1 MNTSLPTSRPQRGWK
16 WSRLVTLLLLSG
28 GLAPLVPQAAY
39 AQVAGAHTVT
49 GKITSDNGEA
59 LPGVTIVVKGTTT
72 GVTTGVD
79 GTYTVS
85 VPGDNSVLIIS
96 SVGFQKKEIAVGNR
110 TSLSQSLVPETQAL
124 NEIQVV
130 GYGTQKKS
138 QVTGAISSVSD
149 EQLRDVPVAN
159 IGQALQGRAAGITVA
174 SNGTAPG
181 QSPTIRIRGNR
192 SLSGSND
199 PLLVVDGVPYD
210 GSLND
215 LNPDDITSLEVLKD
229 ASSTAIYGARGAN
242 GVILIT
248 TRRGKSGAPRATYS
262 GYYGQKRVYGR
273 FDLMNGEQYYNYK
286 LQAYRAQSPNFL
298 PTAATFLTSDEQ
310 ANYAAGNTTDYQG
323 LLFQN
328 GHIQNHTL
336 GVSGGTDQT
345 QYSASLGYY
354 DETGIVPVSRFQR
367 YSLRGT
373 LDQQIGK
380 RIKVGVNTLNTFS
393 NENDPNVNVLY
404 QILTTSP
411 LASPY
416 DANGQLVLYPNGDQL
431 SNPLTLY
438 APNAHLDRRRRLRS
452 FNSLYGQVNILKGL
466 DYRLNVGLDG
476 RTEANDNFY
485 ASVTPQNNA
494 GLNTATNSSSI
505 AYNLLA
511 ENILTYNRNFAEKH
525 DLNVTALYSRQT
537 YHSDGF
543 GAGVR
548 GTLADYQ
555 LNTNLG
561 AGTPTSVYNNNNLQP
576 IDWALES
583 FMGRVNYA
591 YDNRYSATLTVRAD
605 GSSRLAP
612 GNKFKAFPS
621 AAVAWNISNESFLKD
636 YSAVS
641 LLKLRASLGRVGS
654 TAINPYQ
661 TQGSLAS
668 GLGSGYYNYG
678 SVGAVGVVP
687 SSIPNPNLGWEYT
700 TTANVGLDFGFLE
713 NRITGSVEVYQ
724 QRTTDLLLPD
734 ALPTATG
741 YSSFLRNAGST
752 QNRGVEISLT
762 TVNLRAKDLGGF
774 EWSTDWNFTVNRE
787 KLRDLNLYDANGNPR
802 DDIGNQR
809 FIGQPLYVIYDY
821 KNTGV
826 WQTSEAD
833 AAKKYG
839 SKPGQIKVEDVDNN
853 GVINASDRQIIGSR
867 QPKFEAGL
875 TNRFRYKGFDLT
887 VVAMTR
893 VGATVVDP
901 YSFGPSYYATNT
913 GRRNQLNFN
922 YWAAEIPAALT
933 PQTPGG
939 IATNASNDYPQPDQ
953 TARANEWP
961 TYGSTL
967 GYHSGTFIKVRSI
980 DLGYTLPAAWAKS
993 AFMSSA
999 RIYLQVQNPYI
1010 WAKDKYFQR
1019 NKAIDPDALSYS
1031 SRFSNTGTASANIDF
1046 QGGSN
1051 YPVTRAFIVGVN
1063 LGF

>member
-1 MNTSLPTSRPQRGWK
+1 MNTPIPSPSPYRGWK
-16 WSRLVTLLLLSG
+16 WSRLVTLLLLTGS
-28 GLAPLVPQAAY
+28 LAPAAALAQAP
-39 AQVAGAHTVT
+39 VT
-49 GKITSDNGEA
+49 TSGPHPVSGRVTSDNGEGI
-59 LPGVTIVVKGTTT
+59 PGVTVVVKGTSTGATT
-72 GVTTGVD
+72 DAEGN
-79 GTYTVS
+79 YTVT
-85 VPGDNSVLIIS
+85 VPNDNSVLVFS
-96 SVGFQKKEIAVGNR
+96 SIGYTRQEIAAGKR
-110 TSLSQSLVPETQAL
+110 TNVSQSLVPETQAL
-124 NEIQVV
+124 NEVQVV

-159 IGQALQGRAAGITVA
+159 VGQALQGRAAGITVS

-181 QSPTIRIRGNR
+181 QAPTIRIRGNR

-248 TRRGKSGAPRATYS
+248 TKRGKSGAARATYA
-262 GYYGQKRVYGR
+262 GYYGQKNTYGR
-273 FDLMNGEQYYNYK
+273 YDLQNGQQYYNYK
-286 LQAYRAQSPNFL
+286 LEAYRAQS
-298 PTAATFLTSDEQ
+298 ATFDPATSPSFLTADER
-310 ANYAAGNTTDYQG
+310 ANYAAGNTTDYQS
-323 LLFQN
+323 LLFQK

-336 GVSGGTDQT
+336 GISGGTDQT

-354 DETGIVPVSRFQR
+354 DETGIVPVQRFQR

-380 RIKVGVNTLNTFS
+380 RVKVGLNTLNTFTDAK
-393 NENDPNVNVLY
+393 DPNVNVLY

-416 DANGQLVLYPNGDQL
+416 DANGQLVLYPNGDNAG

-438 APNAHLDRRRRLRS
+438 VPNAHLDRSRRLRT
-452 FNSLYGQVNILKGL
+452 FNSLYATVNILKGL

-476 RTEANDNFY
+476 RTQADDSFY
-485 ASVTPQNNA
+485 ASVTPQQGGGVNA
-494 GLNTATNSSSI
+494 ASSASSI

-511 ENILTYNRNFAEKH
+511 ENILTYNRVFADKH

-537 YHSDGF
+537 YHTDGF
-543 GAGVR
+543 GAAVQN
-548 GTLADYQ
+548 TLADYQ

-561 AGTPTSVYNNNNLQP
+561 AGTPTRVNNTTQP
-576 IDWALES
+576 IDWGLES
-583 FMGRVNYA
+583 YMGRVNYA
-591 YDNRYSATLTVRAD
+591 YDNRYSATLTARID
-605 GSSRLAP
+605 RSSRLAP
-612 GNKFKAFPS
+612 GYKTNLFPS
-621 AAVAWNISNESFLKD
+621 AAVAWNISNENFLKD
-636 YSAVS
+636 YSWLNV
-641 LLKLRASLGRVGS
+641 LKLRASLGRVGS

-661 TQGSLAS
+661 TQGSLSA
-668 GLGSGYYNYG
+668 GLGAGYYNYG

-687 SSIPNPNLGWEYT
+687 SSIPNPLLGWEYT
-700 TTANVGLDFGFLE
+700 TTTNFGLDFGFLE

-724 QRTTDLLLPD
+724 QRTSDLLLPD
-734 ALPTATG
+734 ALPTASG
-741 YSSFLRNAGST
+741 YGSFLRNAGQT
-752 QNRGVEISLT
+752 QNRGIELSLT
-762 TVNLRAKDLGGF
+762 TVNVRAKDLGGF

-787 KLRDLNLYDANGNPR
+787 KVLDLNLTNADGSKAN
-802 DDIGNQR
+802 DVGNQR

-821 KNTGV
+821 KNLGI

-833 AAKKYG
+833 QAKKYG
-839 SKPGQIKVEDVDNN
+839 SKPGQIKVQDVNN
-853 GVINASDRQIIGSR
+853 DGVINASDRVIVGTR

-887 VVAMTR
+887 VVALTR

-922 YWAAEIPAALT
+922 YWT
-933 PQTPGG
+933 P
-939 IATNASNDYPQPDQ
+939 TNASNDYPQPDQ
-953 TARANEWP
+953 SVRANEWP

-1010 WAKDKYFQR
+1010 WAADKYFQR

-1031 SRFSNTGTASANIDF
+1031 SRFGTTNGIAAANIEF
-1046 QGGSN
+1046 NTSNN
-1051 YPVTRAFIVGVN
+1051 YPVTRAFIAGVN

>member
-1 MNTSLPTSRPQRGWK
+1 MNTRIPSSRPHRGLK
-16 WSRLVTLLLLSG
+16 WSRLVPLLLLSG

-49 GKITSDNGEA
+49 GKITSDTGEGI
-59 LPGVTIVVKGTTT
+59 PGVTVVVKGTTV
-72 GVTTGVD
+72 GATTDVNGA
-79 GTYTVS
+79 YTVT
-85 VPGDNSVLIIS
+85 VPNDNSILVFS
-96 SVGFQKKEIAVGNR
+96 SVGYTRQEIPVGKR
-110 TSLSQSLVPETQAL
+110 TNLSQSLVPETQAL
-124 NEIQVV
+124 NEVQVV
-130 GYGTQKKS
+130 GYGVQKKS

-181 QSPTIRIRGNR
+181 QAPTIRIRGNR

-242 GVILIT
+242 GVILIA
-248 TRRGKSGAPRATYS
+248 TRRGKSGAPRATYA
-262 GYYGQKRVYGR
+262 GYYGQKRIYGR
-273 FDLMNGEQYYNYK
+273 FDLQNGEQYYNYK
-286 LQAYRAQSPNFL
+286 LQAYLAQNPGFNPS
-298 PTAATFLTSDEQ
+298 AASFLTNDER
-310 ANYAAGNTTDYQG
+310 ANYLAGRSTDYQS
-323 LLFQN
+323 LLFQK
-328 GHIQNHTL
+328 GHIQNHSVGL
-336 GVSGGTDQT
+336 SGGTEQT

-354 DETGIVPVSRFQR
+354 DETGIVPVQRFQR

-380 RIKVGVNTLNTFS
+380 RIKVGLNTLNTFTDAK
-393 NENDPNVNVLY
+393 DPNVNVLN
-404 QILTTSP
+404 QIITTSP
-411 LASPY
+411 LASLY
-416 DANGQLVLYPNGDQL
+416 DNLGNLVLYPNGDNAG

-438 APNAHLDRRRRLRS
+438 APNAHLDRSRRLRT
-452 FNSLYGQVNILKGL
+452 FNSLYAQVNILKGL
-466 DYRLNVGLDG
+466 DYRLNVGLDA
-476 RTEANDNFY
+476 RTQADDSFY
-485 ASVTPQNNA
+485 ASATPNN
-494 GLNTATNSSSI
+494 GGGPNTASSGSSI

-511 ENILTYNRNFAEKH
+511 ENILTYNRTFAEKH

-537 YHSDGF
+537 YHADGF
-543 GAGVR
+543 TGAVQN
-548 GTLADYQ
+548 TLSDDQ

-561 AGTPTSVYNNNNLQP
+561 AGTPARVTSSTQP
-576 IDWALES
+576 IDWGLES
-583 FMGRVNYA
+583 YMGRVNYA
-591 YDNRYSATLTVRAD
+591 YDNRYSATLTARID
-605 GSSRLAP
+605 RSSRLAP
-612 GNKFKAFPS
+612 GHKTNLFPS
-621 AAVAWNISNESFLKD
+621 AAVAWNLANEAFLKD
-636 YSAVS
+636 YAW
-641 LLKLRASLGRVGS
+641 LNNLKLRASLGRVGS

-661 TQGSLAS
+661 TQGSLLT
-668 GLGSGYYNYG
+668 GLGQGAYNFG
-678 SVGAVGVVP
+678 TAGAVGVVP
-687 SSIPNPNLGWEYT
+687 GTVANLDLGWEYT
-700 TTANVGLDFGFLE
+700 TTTNFGLDFGFLE

-724 QRTTDLLLPD
+724 QRTSDLLLPY
-734 ALPTATG
+734 ALPTASG
-741 YSSFLRNAGST
+741 YGSVLINAGQT
-752 QNRGVEISLT
+752 QNRGLELSLT
-762 TVNLRAKDLGGF
+762 TVNVRAKDLGGF
-774 EWSTDWNFTVNRE
+774 EWSTDWNYTMNRE
-787 KLRDLNLYDANGNPR
+787 KVLDLNLTNADGSKR
-802 DDIGNQR
+802 DDVGNQR

-821 KNTGV
+821 RNQGI

-833 AAKKYG
+833 QAKKYG
-839 SKPGQIKVEDVDNN
+839 SKPGQIKVQDVNN
-853 GVINASDRQIIGSR
+853 DGRIDGNDRVVVGSR

-875 TNRFRYKGFDLT
+875 TNRFRFKGFDLT
-887 VVAMTR
+887 VVALTR

-922 YWAAEIPAALT
+922 YWAAAIPAALT

-939 IATNASNDYPQPDQ
+939 IAANPSNDYPQPDQ
-953 TARANEWP
+953 TSRSNEWP
-961 TYGSTL
+961 NYGSTL

-999 RIYLQVQNPYI
+999 RIYVQVQNPYI
-1010 WAKDKYFQR
+1010 WAADKYFQR

-1031 SRFSNTGTASANIDF
+1031 SRFGTTNGVAAANIEF

-1063 LGF
+1063 LGL

>member
-1 MNTSLPTSRPQRGWK
+1 
-16 WSRLVTLLLLSG
+16 VT
-28 GLAPLVPQAAY
+28 V
-39 AQVAGAHTVT
+39 
-49 GKITSDNGEA
+49 
-59 LPGVTIVVKGTTT
+59 VVKGTTT
-72 GVTTGVD
+72 GATTDAEGN
-79 GTYTVS
+79 YTLT
-85 VPGDNSVLIIS
+85 VPSDNSILVIS
-96 SVGFQKKEIAVGNR
+96 SIGYVKQEIAVGKR
-110 TSLSQSLVPETQAL
+110 TNVSQSLVPETQAL
-124 NEIQVV
+124 NEVQVV

-199 PLLVVDGVPYD
+199 PLLVVDGVPFD

-248 TRRGKSGAPRATYS
+248 TRRGKSGAPRVTYS
-262 GYYGQKRVYGR
+262 GYYGQKRIYGR

-286 LQAYRAQSPNFL
+286 LQAYRAQSPTFD
-298 PTAATFLTSDEQ
+298 PSAASFLTNDER
-310 ANYAAGNTTDYQG
+310 ANYQAGKTTDYQS
-323 LLFQN
+323 LLFQK
-328 GHIQNHTL
+328 GHIQNHSL
-336 GVSGGTDQT
+336 GLSGGTDQT

-354 DETGIVPVSRFQR
+354 DETGIVPVQRFQR
-367 YSLRGT
+367 FSLRGT

-380 RIKVGVNTLNTFS
+380 RVKVGLNTLNTFT
-393 NENDPNVNVLY
+393 NANDPNVNVLY
-404 QILTTSP
+404 QMLTTSP

-438 APNAHLDRRRRLRS
+438 VPNAHLDRSRRLRTI
-452 FNSLYGQVNILKGL
+452 NSLYGQVNILKGL

-476 RTEANDNFY
+476 RTQADDSFY
-485 ASVTPQNNA
+485 ASVTPNN
-494 GLNTATNSSSI
+494 GGGVNTASSASSI

-511 ENILTYNRNFAEKH
+511 ENILTYNRNFADKH

-537 YHSDGF
+537 YHTDGF
-543 GAGVR
+543 GGAVQN
-548 GTLADYQ
+548 TLADYQ

-561 AGTPTSVYNNNNLQP
+561 AGTPTRVNNTTQP
-576 IDWALES
+576 IDWGLVS
-583 FMGRVNYA
+583 YMGRINYA
-591 YDNRYSATLTVRAD
+591 YDNRYSATLTARID
-605 GSSRLAP
+605 QSSRLAP
-612 GNKFKAFPS
+612 GHKTNLFPS
-621 AAVAWNISNESFLKD
+621 AAVAWNIANEAFLKD
-636 YSAVS
+636 YSWVS
-641 LLKLRASLGRVGS
+641 NLKLRASLGRVGS

-661 TQGSLAS
+661 TQGSLSA

-678 SVGAVGVVP
+678 PTGAVGVVP

-700 TTANVGLDFGFLE
+700 TTTNFGLDFGFLE

-724 QRTTDLLLPD
+724 QRTNDLLLPY
-734 ALPTATG
+734 ALPTASG
-741 YSSFLRNAGST
+741 YGSVLINAGKT
-752 QNRGVEISLT
+752 QNRGVELSLT

-787 KLRDLNLYDANGNPR
+787 KVLDLNSYNSDGSAR

-821 KNTGV
+821 KNIGI

-833 AAKKYG
+833 LAKKYG
-839 SKPGQIKVEDVDNN
+839 SKPGQIKVQDVNSD
-853 GVINASDRQIIGSR
+853 GVINASDRVIVGSR

-875 TNRFRYKGFDLT
+875 TNRFRFKGFDLT
-887 VVAMTR
+887 VVALTR

-922 YWAAEIPAALT
+922 YWAAAIPGALVPQNPNRNADGTPADIPAN
-933 PQTPGG
+933 P
-939 IATNASNDYPQPDQ
+939 SNDYPQPDQ
-953 TARANEWP
+953 TSRANEWP

-993 AFMSSA
+993 AFMTSA
-999 RIYLQVQNPYI
+999 RVYVQVQNPYI
-1010 WAKDKYFQR
+1010 WAADKYFQR

-1063 LGF
+1063 LGL

>member
-1 MNTSLPTSRPQRGWK
+1 M
-16 WSRLVTLLLLSG
+16 
-28 GLAPLVPQAAY
+28 
-39 AQVAGAHTVT
+39 
-49 GKITSDNGEA
+49 
-59 LPGVTIVVKGTTT
+59 
-72 GVTTGVD
+72 
-79 GTYTVS
+79 
-85 VPGDNSVLIIS
+85 
-96 SVGFQKKEIAVGNR
+96 
-110 TSLSQSLVPETQAL
+110 
-124 NEIQVV
+124 
-130 GYGTQKKS
+130 
-138 QVTGAISSVSD
+138 
-149 EQLRDVPVAN
+149 
-159 IGQALQGRAAGITVA
+159 
-174 SNGTAPG
+174 
-181 QSPTIRIRGNR
+181 
-192 SLSGSND
+192 
-199 PLLVVDGVPYD
+199 
-210 GSLND
+210 
-215 LNPDDITSLEVLKD
+215 
-229 ASSTAIYGARGAN
+229 
-242 GVILIT
+242 
-248 TRRGKSGAPRATYS
+248 
-262 GYYGQKRVYGR
+262 
-273 FDLMNGEQYYNYK
+273 
-286 LQAYRAQSPNFL
+286 
-298 PTAATFLTSDEQ
+298 
-310 ANYAAGNTTDYQG
+310 
-323 LLFQN
+323 
-328 GHIQNHTL
+328 
-336 GVSGGTDQT
+336 
-345 QYSASLGYY
+345 
-354 DETGIVPVSRFQR
+354 
-367 YSLRGT
+367 
-373 LDQQIGK
+373 
-380 RIKVGVNTLNTFS
+380 
-393 NENDPNVNVLY
+393 Y

-431 SNPLTLY
+431 SNPLTLF
-438 APNAHLDRRRRLRS
+438 APNAHLDRSRRLRS
-452 FNSLYGQVNILKGL
+452 FNSLYAQVNILKGL

-476 RTEANDNFY
+476 RTQADEYFY

-494 GLNTATNSSSI
+494 GVNTAGRSSSI

-511 ENILTYNRNFAEKH
+511 ENILTYNRSFAEKH

-537 YHSDGF
+537 YHADGF

-548 GTLADYQ
+548 NTLADYQ
-555 LNTNLG
+555 LADNLG
-561 AGTPTSVYNNNNLQP
+561 AGTPASTTNTTQP

-583 FMGRVNYA
+583 FMARVNYA

-636 YSAVS
+636 YSWVS

-661 TQGSLAS
+661 TQGSLSSA
-668 GLGSGYYNYG
+668 LGGGYYNYG
-678 SVGAVGVVP
+678 STGAVGVV
-687 SSIPNPNLGWEYT
+687 PNLGWEYT
-700 TTANVGLDFGFLE
+700 TTTNFGLDFGFLE
-713 NRITGSVEVYQ
+713 NRLTGSIEVYQ

-741 YSSFLRNAGST
+741 YGSFLRNAGST
-752 QNRGVEISLT
+752 QNRGLEISLT
-762 TVNLRAKDLGGF
+762 TVNVRSKNLGGF

-787 KLRDLNLYDANGNPR
+787 KVRDLNLYNADGSVR

-821 KNTGV
+821 KNVGV

-833 AAKKYG
+833 LAKKYG
-839 SKPGQIKVEDVDNN
+839 SKPGQIKIEDVNN
-853 GVINASDRQIIGSR
+853 DGVINASDRQVIGSR

-887 VVAMTR
+887 VVALTR

-922 YWAAEIPAALT
+922 YWTANSPDK
-933 PQTPGG
+933 PS
-939 IATNASNDYPQPDQ
+939 NASNDYPQPDQ

-1010 WAKDKYFQR
+1010 WAADKYFQR

-1046 QGGSN
+1046 NTTNN
-1051 YPVTRAFIVGVN
+1051 YPVTRSFIVGVN

>member
-1 MNTSLPTSRPQRGWK
+1 MNTPIPSPSPYRGWK
-16 WSRLVTLLLLSG
+16 WSRLVTLLLLTGS
-28 GLAPLVPQAAY
+28 LAPAAALAQAP
-39 AQVAGAHTVT
+39 VATSGPHPVS
-49 GKITSDNGEA
+49 GRVTSDNGEGI
-59 LPGVTIVVKGTTT
+59 PGVTVVVKGTTT
-72 GVTTGVD
+72 GATTDAEGN
-79 GTYTVS
+79 YTVT
-85 VPGDNSVLIIS
+85 VPGDNSVLVFS
-96 SVGFQKKEIAVGNR
+96 SVGYTRQEIAVGKRANV
-110 TSLSQSLVPETQAL
+110 SQSLVPETQAL
-124 NEIQVV
+124 NEVQVV

-159 IGQALQGRAAGITVA
+159 VGQALQGRAAGITVS

-181 QSPTIRIRGNR
+181 QAPTIRIRGNR

-210 GSLND
+210 GSVND

-242 GVILIT
+242 GVILIS
-248 TRRGKSGAPRATYS
+248 TRRGKSGAPRATYA
-262 GYYGQKRVYGR
+262 GYYGQKRAYGR
-273 FDLMNGEQYYNYK
+273 FDLQNGQQYYDYK
-286 LQAYRAQSPNFL
+286 LQAYRAQSPTFD
-298 PTAATFLTSDEQ
+298 PSSASFLTTDER
-310 ANYAAGNTTDYQG
+310 ANYAAGRTTDYQD
-323 LLFQN
+323 LLFQK

-336 GVSGGTDQT
+336 GLSGGTEQT

-380 RIKVGVNTLNTFS
+380 RVKVGLNTLNTFTDAK
-393 NENDPNVNVLY
+393 DPNVNVLY

-416 DANGQLVLYPNGDQL
+416 DANGQLVLYPNGDNAG

-438 APNAHLDRRRRLRS
+438 VPNAHLDRSRRLRT
-452 FNSLYGQVNILKGL
+452 FNSLYAQVNILKGL

-476 RTEANDNFY
+476 RTQADDSFY
-485 ASVTPQNNA
+485 ASVTPQN
-494 GLNTATNSSSI
+494 GGGVNTASSASNI
-505 AYNLLA
+505 VYNLLA

-537 YHSDGF
+537 YHADGF
-543 GAGVR
+543 GASVQN
-548 GTLADYQ
+548 TLADYQ
-555 LNTNLG
+555 FNTNLG
-561 AGTPTSVYNNNNLQP
+561 AGTPRSISNTTQP
-576 IDWALES
+576 IDWGLVS
-583 FMGRVNYA
+583 YMGRVNYA
-591 YDNRYSATLTVRAD
+591 YDNRYSATLTARID
-605 GSSRLAP
+605 QSSRLAP
-612 GNKFKAFPS
+612 GHKTNLFPS
-621 AAVAWNISNESFLKD
+621 AAVAWNIANEAFLKD
-636 YSAVS
+636 YAWVNN
-641 LLKLRASLGRVGS
+641 LKLRASLGRVGS

-661 TQGSLAS
+661 TQGQLLT
-668 GLGSGYYNYG
+668 GLGQGAYNYG
-678 SVGAVGVVP
+678 PTGAVGVVP
-687 SSIPNPNLGWEYT
+687 GSIPNRDLGWEYT
-700 TTANVGLDFGFLE
+700 TTTNFGLDFGFLE

-724 QRTTDLLLPD
+724 QRTSDLLLPF
-734 ALPTATG
+734 ALPTTSG
-741 YSSFLRNAGST
+741 YGSVLRNAGQT
-752 QNRGVEISLT
+752 QNRGLEISLT
-762 TVNLRAKDLGGF
+762 TVNVRAKDLGGF

-787 KLRDLNLYDANGNPR
+787 KLLDLNATNADGSKR

-821 KNTGV
+821 KNIGV

-833 AAKKYG
+833 QAKKYG
-839 SKPGQIKVEDVDNN
+839 TKPGQIKVEDVNN
-853 GVINASDRQIIGSR
+853 DGVINASDRVVVGSR
-867 QPKFEAGL
+867 QPKFEAGF
-875 TNRFRYKGFDLT
+875 TNRFRFKGFDLT
-887 VVAMTR
+887 VVALTR

-922 YWAAEIPAALT
+922 YWT
-933 PQTPGG
+933 P
-939 IATNASNDYPQPDQ
+939 TNASNDYPQPDQ
-953 TARANEWP
+953 TVRANEWP

-999 RIYLQVQNPYI
+999 RIYVQVQNPYI
-1010 WAKDKYFQR
+1010 WAADKYFQR

-1051 YPVTRAFIVGVN
+1051 YPVTRAFIAGVN

>member
-1 MNTSLPTSRPQRGWK
+1 MNTRIPAPQGPQGWK
-16 WSRLVTLLLLSG
+16 WSRLVALLLLTGSLTPVAVRAQQAPVTTSG
-28 GLAPLVPQAAY
+28 P
-39 AQVAGAHTVT
+39 HTVT
-49 GKITSDNGEA
+49 GKVTSDDGEA
-59 LPGVTIVVKGTTT
+59 LPGVTVVVKGTTN
-72 GVTTGVD
+72 GATTNAD
-79 GTYTVS
+79 GAYSLV
-85 VPGDNSVLIIS
+85 VPNDDAILIFS
-96 SVGFQKKEIAVGNR
+96 SVGFGRKEVAVGKR
-110 TSLSQSLVPETQAL
+110 SSLSQSLTPETQAL
-124 NEIQVV
+124 NEVQVV

-159 IGQALQGRAAGITVA
+159 VGQALQGRAAGITIS

-248 TRRGKSGAPRATYS
+248 TRRGKSGAARATYA
-262 GYYGQKRVYGR
+262 GYYGIKDIYGR
-273 FDLMNGEQYYNYK
+273 FDLQNGQQYYNYK
-286 LQAYRAQSPNFL
+286 LEAYRAQNANFD
-298 PTAATFLTSDEQ
+298 PSNPSFLTNDER
-310 ANYAAGNTTDYQG
+310 ANYAAGKTTDYQS
-323 LLFQN
+323 LLFQK

-354 DETGIVPVSRFQR
+354 DETGIVPVQRFQR

-380 RIKVGVNTLNTFS
+380 RIKVGINTLNTFT
-393 NENDPNVNVLY
+393 NAQDPNVNVLY

-416 DANGQLVLYPNGDQL
+416 DANGQLVLYPNNDIAG

-438 APNAHLDRRRRLRS
+438 APNAHLDRSRRLRS

-476 RTEANDNFY
+476 RTQADDFFY
-485 ASVTPQNNA
+485 ASNTPNN
-494 GLNTATNSSSI
+494 GGGVNTAGSSSSI

-511 ENILTYNRNFAEKH
+511 ENLLTYNRNFAEKH

-537 YHSDGF
+537 YHADGF
-543 GAGVR
+543 GASVQN
-548 GTLADYQ
+548 TLADYQ
-555 LNTNLG
+555 LNSNLG
-561 AGTPTSVYNNNNLQP
+561 GGTPRSVTNTTQP

-583 FMGRVNYA
+583 YMGRINYA
-591 YDNRYSATLTVRAD
+591 YDNRYSATLTARID
-605 GSSRLAP
+605 RSSRLAP
-612 GNKFKAFPS
+612 GYKTNLFPS
-621 AAVAWNISNESFLKD
+621 AAVAWNIANESFLKD
-636 YSAVS
+636 YAW
-641 LLKLRASLGRVGS
+641 LNILKLRASLGRVGS

-661 TQGSLAS
+661 TQGSLSAA
-668 GLGSGYYNYG
+668 LGAGYYNYG
-678 SVGAVGVVP
+678 PTGAVGVVP
-687 SSIPNPNLGWEYT
+687 STIPNPLLGWEYT
-700 TTANVGLDFGFLE
+700 TTTNFGLDFGFFE
-713 NRITGSVEVYQ
+713 NRLTGSVEVYQ
-724 QRTTDLLLPD
+724 QRTSDLLLPD
-734 ALPTATG
+734 ALPAASG
-741 YSSFLRNAGST
+741 YTSFLRNAGQT
-752 QNRGVEISLT
+752 QNRGIEISLT
-762 TVNLRAKDLGGF
+762 TVNLRAKNPGAF

-787 KLRDLNLYDANGNPR
+787 RLLDLNLYNADGSKR

-821 KNTGV
+821 RFQGI

-833 AAKKYG
+833 QAKRYG
-839 SKPGQIKVEDVDNN
+839 SKPGQIKVQDVNN
-853 GVINASDRQIIGSR
+853 DGVINASDRQIIGSR

-875 TNRFRYKGFDLT
+875 TNRFRFKGFDMT
-887 VVAMTR
+887 IVALTR

-922 YWAAEIPAALT
+922 YWT
-933 PQTPGG
+933 
-939 IATNASNDYPQPDQ
+939 ATNPSNDYPQPDQ

-980 DLGYTLPAAWAKS
+980 DLGYTLPAAWAKA
-993 AFMSSA
+993 AFMSST
-999 RIYLQVQNPYI
+999 RIYLQIQNPYI
-1010 WAKDKYFQR
+1010 WAADKYFQR

-1051 YPVTRAFIVGVN
+1051 YPVTRAFILGVN

>member
-1 MNTSLPTSRPQRGWK
+1 MNKILSKPMPLGAWK
-16 WSRLVTLLLLSG
+16 WSRLVPLLLLSG
-28 GLAPLVPQAAY
+28 GLAPLVPQVAY

-49 GKITSDNGEA
+49 GKVTSDNGEGI
-59 LPGVTIVVKGTTT
+59 PGVTVVVKGTTT
-72 GVTTGVD
+72 GATTDASGS
-79 GTYTVS
+79 YTLT
-85 VPGDNSVLIIS
+85 VPGDNSILVFS
-96 SVGFQKKEIAVGNR
+96 SIGYAKQEIAVGKR
-110 TSLSQSLVPETQAL
+110 TNVSQSLVPETQAL
-124 NEIQVV
+124 NEVQVV
-130 GYGTQKKS
+130 GYGVQKKS

-159 IGQALQGRAAGITVA
+159 VAQALQGRAAGITVS

-181 QSPTIRIRGNR
+181 QAPTIRIRGNR

-248 TRRGKSGAPRATYS
+248 TRRGKSGAPKATYS
-262 GYYGQKRVYGR
+262 GYYGQKRIYDR
-273 FDLMNGEQYYNYK
+273 FDLQDGQQYYDYR
-286 LQAYRAQSPNFL
+286 LQAYRTQNPSYDPV
-298 PTAATFLTSDEQ
+298 AATTFLTVDER
-310 ANYAAGNTTDYQG
+310 ANYAAGKTTDYQS
-323 LLFQN
+323 LLFQH
-328 GHIQNHTL
+328 GHIQNHSL
-336 GVSGGTDQT
+336 GLSGGTDQT

-354 DETGIVPVSRFQR
+354 DETGIVPVSRFRR

-373 LDQQIGK
+373 LDQQVGK
-380 RIKVGVNTLNTFS
+380 RIKVGLNTLNTFT

-411 LASPY
+411 LASTT
-416 DANGQLVLYPNGDQL
+416 DANGQQLLYPTADQL

-438 APNAHLDRRRRLRS
+438 VPNAHLDQRRRLRT
-452 FNSLYGQVNILKGL
+452 FNSLYAQVNILKGL

-485 ASVTPQNNA
+485 ASATPNNGN
-494 GLNTATNSSSI
+494 GLNTAGKSSTI

-537 YHSDGF
+537 YHADGV
-543 GAGVR
+543 GGNVQNL
-548 GTLADYQ
+548 LANYQ
-555 LNTNLG
+555 LNNNLSG
-561 AGTPTSVYNNNNLQP
+561 GTPTSVFNATQS

-583 FMGRVNYA
+583 FMARVNYA
-591 YDNRYSATLTVRAD
+591 YNNRYSATLTMRAD

-621 AAVAWNISNESFLKD
+621 AAVAWNIFNESFLKD
-636 YSAVS
+636 YAWVS
-641 LLKLRASLGRVGS
+641 NLKLRASLGRVGS

-661 TQGSLAS
+661 TQGSLS
-668 GLGSGYYNYG
+668 VGTYNYG
-678 SVGAVGVVP
+678 ATGAVGVVP

-700 TTANVGLDFGFLE
+700 TTTNVGLDFGFLE
-713 NRITGSVEVYQ
+713 NRVTGSVEVYQ
-724 QRTTDLLLPD
+724 QRTSDLLLPD
-734 ALPTATG
+734 ALPVTSG
-741 YSSFLRNAGST
+741 YGSFLRNAGST

-787 KLRDLNLYDANGNPR
+787 KVLDLNVYNADGSPR
-802 DDIGNQR
+802 NDIGNQR

-821 KNTGV
+821 KKIGI
-826 WQTSEAD
+826 WQSNEAD
-833 AAKKYG
+833 QALKYG
-839 SKPGQIKVEDVDNN
+839 TKPGQIKIEDLNN
-853 GVINASDRQIIGSR
+853 DGKIDASDRQIIGSR

-875 TNRFRYKGFDLT
+875 TNRFRFKGFDMT
-887 VVAMTR
+887 IVALTR

-922 YWAAEIPAALT
+922 YWT
-933 PQTPGG
+933 P
-939 IATNASNDYPQPDQ
+939 TNGSNDYPQPDQ
-953 TARANEWP
+953 SSRSTEWP

-993 AFMSSA
+993 ALMSSA

-1010 WAKDKYFQR
+1010 WAADKYFQR

-1031 SRFSNTGTASANIDF
+1031 SRFDSSAGVNAANISF

-1051 YPVTRAFIVGVN
+1051 YPVTRSFILGVN

>member
-1 MNTSLPTSRPQRGWK
+1 MNTRIPSSRLVRGWK

-28 GLAPLVPQAAY
+28 AAAPLLPQAAY

-49 GKITSDNGEA
+49 GKITSDNGEP
-59 LPGVTIVVKGTTT
+59 LPGVTVLIKGTTT
-72 GVTTGVD
+72 GVTTGTD
-79 GTYTVS
+79 GSYSLTV
-85 VPGDNSVLIIS
+85 PDNNSILVIS
-96 SVGFQKKEIAVGNR
+96 FIGFVKQEIAVGQR
-110 TSLSQSLVPETQAL
+110 TSISQSLVPETQAL

-159 IGQALQGRAAGITVA
+159 IGQALQGRAAGITVS

-181 QSPTIRIRGNR
+181 QAPTIRIRGNR

-248 TRRGKSGAPRATYS
+248 TRRGKSGAPKATYS
-262 GYYGQKRVYGR
+262 GYYGQKRIYGR
-273 FDLMNGEQYYNYK
+273 FDLQNGQQYYDYR
-286 LQAYRAQSPNFL
+286 LQAFRTQNANYDPV
-298 PTAATFLTSDEQ
+298 AATTFLTVDER
-310 ANYAAGNTTDYQG
+310 ANYAAGKTTDYQS

-328 GHIQNHTL
+328 GHIQNHSL

-354 DETGIVPVSRFQR
+354 DETGIVPVSRFRR

-380 RIKVGVNTLNTFS
+380 RIKVGLNTLNTFT

-411 LASPY
+411 LASTT
-416 DANGQLVLYPNGDQL
+416 DANGQQVLYPTADQL

-438 APNAHLDRRRRLRS
+438 VPNAHLDQRRRMRT
-452 FNSLYGQVNILKGL
+452 FNSLYAQVNIIKGL

-485 ASVTPQNNA
+485 ASATPNNGN
-494 GLNTATNSSSI
+494 GLNSAGKSSTI

-537 YHSDGF
+537 YHADGV
-543 GAGVR
+543 GGNVQNL
-548 GTLADYQ
+548 LANYQ
-555 LNTNLG
+555 LNNNLG
-561 AGTPTSVYNNNNLQP
+561 GGTPTSVFNATQS

-583 FMGRVNYA
+583 FMARVNYA
-591 YDNRYSATLTVRAD
+591 FDNRYSATLTLRAD

-621 AAVAWNISNESFLKD
+621 AAVAWNIANESFLKD
-636 YSAVS
+636 YSWVS

-661 TQGSLAS
+661 TQGSLS
-668 GLGSGYYNYG
+668 VGTYNYG
-678 SVGAVGVVP
+678 STGAVGVVP

-700 TTANVGLDFGFLE
+700 TTTNFGLDFGFLE
-713 NRITGSVEVYQ
+713 NRLTGSVEVYQ
-724 QRTTDLLLPD
+724 QRTSDLLLPD
-734 ALPTATG
+734 ALPVTSG
-741 YSSFLRNAGST
+741 YGSFLRNAGST
-752 QNRGVEISLT
+752 QNRGIEISLT
-762 TVNLRAKDLGGF
+762 TVNLRAKNLGGF

-787 KLRDLNLYDANGNPR
+787 KVLDLNVYNPDGSPR

-821 KNTGV
+821 KKTGI

-833 AAKKYG
+833 QALKYG
-839 SKPGQIKVEDVDNN
+839 SKPGQVKVEDLNN
-853 GVINASDRQIIGSR
+853 DGKIDASDRQIIGSR
-867 QPKFEAGL
+867 QPKFEAGI
-875 TNRFRYKGFDLT
+875 TNRFRFKGFDMT
-887 VVAMTR
+887 IVALTR

-922 YWAAEIPAALT
+922 YWT
-933 PQTPGG
+933 P
-939 IATNASNDYPQPDQ
+939 TNGSNDYPQPDQ
-953 TARANEWP
+953 SSRSTEWP

-980 DLGYTLPAAWAKS
+980 DLGYTLPAAWAKT

-1010 WAKDKYFQR
+1010 WAKDTYFQR

-1031 SRFSNTGTASANIDF
+1031 SRFDSGAGVNSANISF

-1051 YPVTRAFIVGVN
+1051 YPVTRSFILGVN

>member
-1 MNTSLPTSRPQRGWK
+1 MNTRIPSSRPVRGWK
-16 WSRLVTLLLLSG
+16 WSRLVPMLLLSG
-28 GLAPLVPQAAY
+28 GLVPLAPRAAY

-49 GKITSDNGEA
+49 GKITSDNGEGI
-59 LPGVTIVVKGTTT
+59 PGVTVVVKGTTT
-72 GVTTGVD
+72 GATTDVSGS
-79 GTYTVS
+79 YTVN
-85 VPGDNSVLIIS
+85 VPGDNSILVFS
-96 SVGFQKKEIAVGNR
+96 SIGYVKQEIAVGKR
-110 TSLSQSLVPETQAL
+110 TNVSQSLVPETQAL
-124 NEIQVV
+124 NEVQVV

-159 IGQALQGRAAGITVA
+159 VGQALQGRAAGITVS

-181 QSPTIRIRGNR
+181 QAPTIRIRGNR

-199 PLLVVDGVPYD
+199 PLLVVDGVPFD

-248 TRRGKSGAPRATYS
+248 TRRGKSGAPRATYA
-262 GYYGQKRVYGR
+262 GYYGQKDIYGR
-273 FDLMNGEQYYNYK
+273 FDLQNGEQYYNYR
-286 LQAYRAQSPNFL
+286 LAAYQTQSPSFD
-298 PTAATFLTSDEQ
+298 PSATSFLTADER
-310 ANYAAGNTTDYQG
+310 ANYAAGRTTDYQS
-323 LLFQN
+323 LLFQK

-336 GVSGGTDQT
+336 GISGGTDQT

-354 DETGIVPVSRFQR
+354 DETGIVPVQRFQR

-380 RIKVGVNTLNTFS
+380 RIKVGLNTLNTFTDAK
-393 NENDPNVNVLY
+393 DPNVNVLY

-411 LASPY
+411 LASPT

-438 APNAHLDRRRRLRS
+438 APNAHLDRSRRLRT
-452 FNSLYGQVNILKGL
+452 FNSLYAQVNILKGL

-476 RTEANDNFY
+476 RTQADDSFY
-485 ASVTPQNNA
+485 ASITPQN
-494 GLNTATNSSSI
+494 GGGVNTASRSSSI

-511 ENILTYNRNFAEKH
+511 ENILTYNRNFADKH
-525 DLNVTALYSRQT
+525 DVNVTALYSRQT

-543 GAGVR
+543 EAGVQN
-548 GTLADYQ
+548 TLADYQ
-555 LNTNLG
+555 VNANLG
-561 AGTPTSVYNNNNLQP
+561 AGTPTYVRNNNANQP
-576 IDWALES
+576 IDWGLES
-583 FMGRVNYA
+583 YMGRLNYA
-591 YDNRYSATLTVRAD
+591 YDNRYSATLTARID
-605 GSSRLAP
+605 RSSRLAP
-612 GNKFKAFPS
+612 GHKTNLFPS
-621 AAVAWNISNESFLKD
+621 AAVAWNIANENFLKD
-636 YSAVS
+636 YSW
-641 LLKLRASLGRVGS
+641 LNTLKLRASLGRVGS

-661 TQGSLAS
+661 TQGSLSA
-668 GLGSGYYNYG
+668 GLGAGYYNYG
-678 SVGAVGVVP
+678 STGAVGVVP
-687 SSIPNPNLGWEYT
+687 STIPNPDLGWEYT
-700 TTANVGLDFGFLE
+700 TTTNFGLDFGFLE

-724 QRTTDLLLPD
+724 QRTNDLLLPY
-734 ALPTATG
+734 ALPTTSG
-741 YSSFLRNAGST
+741 YNSVLINAGKT
-752 QNRGVEISLT
+752 QNRGIELSLT
-762 TVNLRAKDLGGF
+762 TVNVRAKDLGGF
-774 EWSTDWNFTVNRE
+774 EWSTDWNYTVNRE
-787 KLRDLNLYDANGNPR
+787 KVLDLNSYNSDGSPK

-821 KNTGV
+821 KNIGV
-826 WQTSEAD
+826 WQASEAD
-833 AAKKYG
+833 QAKKYG
-839 SKPGQIKVEDVDNN
+839 SKPGQIKVQDVNN
-853 GVINASDRQIIGSR
+853 DGVINASDRQIVGSR
-867 QPKFEAGL
+867 QPKFEAGI
-875 TNRFRYKGFDLT
+875 TNRFRFKGFDMT
-887 VVAMTR
+887 IVALTR

-922 YWAAEIPAALT
+922 YWT
-933 PQTPGG
+933 P
-939 IATNASNDYPQPDQ
+939 TNGSNDYPQPDQ

-1010 WAKDKYFQR
+1010 WAADKYFQR

-1031 SRFSNTGTASANIDF
+1031 SRFGTTNGVAAANIEF

-1051 YPVTRAFIVGVN
+1051 YPVTRAFIAGVN

>member
-1 MNTSLPTSRPQRGWK
+1 MNKNLPSARPYRGWK
-16 WSRLVTLLLLSG
+16 WSRLVPLLLLSG
-28 GLAPLVPQAAY
+28 GAASLAPHFAY
-39 AQVAGAHTVT
+39 AQVAGTHTVT

-59 LPGVTIVVKGTTT
+59 LPGVTVVVKGTTN
-72 GVTTGVD
+72 GVTTDANGN
-79 GTYTVS
+79 YTLT
-85 VPGDNSVLIIS
+85 VPNDNSVLVIS
-96 SVGFQKKEIAVGNR
+96 SVGFTKQEVAVGKR
-110 TSLSQSLVPETQAL
+110 TNLSQSLVPETQAL
-124 NEIQVV
+124 NEVQVV

-159 IGQALQGRAAGITVA
+159 VGQALQGRAAGITV
-174 SNGTAPG
+174 SSSGTAPG
-181 QSPTIRIRGNR
+181 QAPTIRIRGNR

-248 TRRGKSGAPRATYS
+248 TRRGKSGAPRVTYS
-262 GYYGQKRVYGR
+262 GYYGQKRIYGR
-273 FDLMNGEQYYNYK
+273 YDLMNGEQYYNYK
-286 LQAYRAQSPNFL
+286 LEAYRAQSPNFD
-298 PTAATFLTSDEQ
+298 PSAATFLTTDER
-310 ANYAAGNTTDYQG
+310 ANYAAGKTTDYQS
-323 LLFQN
+323 LLFQK
-328 GHIQNHTL
+328 GHIQNHSL
-336 GVSGGTDQT
+336 GISGGTDQT

-354 DETGIVPVSRFQR
+354 DETGIVPVQRFQR
-367 YSLRGT
+367 YSLRAT

-380 RIKVGVNTLNTFS
+380 RIKVGVNTLNTFT
-393 NENDPNVNVLY
+393 NANDPNVNVLY

-431 SNPLTLY
+431 SNPLTLFV
-438 APNAHLDRRRRLRS
+438 PNAHLDRSRRLRT

-476 RTEANDNFY
+476 RTQSDDSFY

-494 GLNTATNSSSI
+494 GLNTANSASSI

-511 ENILTYNRNFAEKH
+511 ENILTYNRSFADKH

-537 YHSDGF
+537 YHTDGF

-561 AGTPTSVYNNNNLQP
+561 AGTPTSVNNNNATP
-576 IDWALES
+576 VDWALES
-583 FMGRVNYA
+583 FMARVNYA

-621 AAVAWNISNESFLKD
+621 AALAWNIANESFLKD
-636 YSAVS
+636 YSWVS

-678 SVGAVGVVP
+678 STGAVGVVP

-700 TTANVGLDFGFLE
+700 TTANFGLDFGFLE
-713 NRITGSVEVYQ
+713 NRLTGSVEVYQ

-752 QNRGVEISLT
+752 QNRGIEISLT
-762 TVNLRAKDLGGF
+762 TVNLRSKDLGGF

-821 KNTGV
+821 KNIGV
-826 WQTSEAD
+826 WQNSEAD
-833 AAKKYG
+833 LAKKYG
-839 SKPGQIKVEDVDNN
+839 SKPGQIKVEDVNN
-853 GVINASDRQIIGSR
+853 DGTINASDRQIIGSR

-875 TNRFRYKGFDLT
+875 TNRFRFKGFDLT
-887 VVAMTR
+887 VVALSR

-913 GRRNQLNFN
+913 GRRNQLNFD
-922 YWAAEIPAALT
+922 YWSAGIPANLT

-939 IATNASNDYPQPDQ
+939 VAANPSNIYPQPDQ

-1046 QGGSN
+1046 NTTNN

>member
-1 MNTSLPTSRPQRGWK
+1 MNKRIPSSRPNLGRK
-16 WSRLVTLLLLSG
+16 WSRLVPLLLFSG
-28 GLAPLVPQAAY
+28 AIAPLAPQAAY
-39 AQVAGAHTVT
+39 AQVAGAHAVT
-49 GKITSDNGEA
+49 GRITSDNGEGI
-59 LPGVTIVVKGTTT
+59 PGVTVVVKGTTT
-72 GVTTGVD
+72 GATTDVNGN
-79 GTYTVS
+79 YTVS
-85 VPGDNSVLIIS
+85 VPDDNSVLVFS
-96 SVGFQKKEIAVGNR
+96 SVGYARQEIAVGKR
-110 TSLSQSLVPETQAL
+110 TNVSQSLVPETQAL
-124 NEIQVV
+124 NEVQVV

-159 IGQALQGRAAGITVA
+159 IGQALQGRAAGITV
-174 SNGTAPG
+174 SSTGTSPG
-181 QSPTIRIRGNR
+181 QAPTIRIRGNR

-248 TRRGKSGAPRATYS
+248 TRRGKSGAPRVTYS
-262 GYYGQKRVYGR
+262 GYYGQKRTYGR
-273 FDLMNGEQYYNYK
+273 YDLMNGEQYYNYK
-286 LQAYRAQSPNFL
+286 LQAYRAQSPTFD
-298 PTAATFLTSDEQ
+298 PSAASFLTNDER
-310 ANYAAGNTTDYQG
+310 ANYLAGRSTDYQS
-323 LLFQN
+323 LLFQK
-328 GHIQNHTL
+328 GHIQNHSL
-336 GVSGGTDQT
+336 GISGGTDQT
-345 QYSASLGYY
+345 QYSASVGYY
-354 DETGIVPVSRFQR
+354 DETGIVPVQRFQR
-367 YSLRGT
+367 FSLRGT

-380 RIKVGVNTLNTFS
+380 RVKVGLNTLNTFT
-393 NENDPNVNVLY
+393 NANDPNVNVLY
-404 QILTTSP
+404 QVLTTSP
-411 LASPY
+411 LASAY
-416 DANGQLVLYPNGDQL
+416 DTNGQPILFPNGDQL
-431 SNPLTLY
+431 SNPLTLFT
-438 APNAHLDRRRRLRS
+438 PNAHLDRSRRLRT

-476 RTEANDNFY
+476 RTQMDDSFY
-485 ASVTPQNNA
+485 ASITPQN
-494 GLNTATNSSSI
+494 GGGVNTSSKASSM

-543 GAGVR
+543 EGGVQN
-548 GTLADYQ
+548 TLSDTQ

-561 AGTPTSVYNNNNLQP
+561 AGTPTYVRNNNGNQA
-576 IDWALES
+576 IDWGLVS
-583 FMGRVNYA
+583 YMGRVNYA
-591 YDNRYSATLTVRAD
+591 YDNRYSATLTARVD
-605 GSSRLAP
+605 QSSRLAP
-612 GNKFKAFPS
+612 GHKTNLFPS
-621 AAVAWNISNESFLKD
+621 AAVAWNVANESFLKD
-636 YSAVS
+636 YSWVNN
-641 LLKLRASLGRVGS
+641 LKLRASLGRVGS

-661 TQGSLAS
+661 TQGSLSAA
-668 GLGSGYYNYG
+668 LGAGYYNYG
-678 SVGAVGVVP
+678 SAGAVGVVP
-687 SSIPNPNLGWEYT
+687 STIPNADLGWEYT
-700 TTANVGLDFGFLE
+700 TTTNFGLDFGFLE

-724 QRTTDLLLPD
+724 QRTNDLLLPY
-734 ALPTATG
+734 ALPTASG
-741 YSSFLRNAGST
+741 YGSVLINAGKT
-752 QNRGVEISLT
+752 QNRGIEISLT
-762 TVNLRAKDLGGF
+762 TVNLRPKDANGF

-787 KLRDLNLYDANGNPR
+787 KILDLNSYNADGSAR

-821 KNTGV
+821 KNIGV

-833 AAKKYG
+833 LAKKYG
-839 SKPGQIKVEDVDNN
+839 SKPGQIKVEDVN
-853 GVINASDRQIIGSR
+853 GDGAINASDRVIVGSR

-875 TNRFRYKGFDLT
+875 TNRFRFKGFDLT
-887 VVAMTR
+887 VVALTR

-922 YWAAEIPAALT
+922 YWAAPIPAALT

-939 IATNASNDYPQPDQ
+939 VAANPSNDYPQPDQ
-953 TARANEWP
+953 TSRANEWP

-980 DLGYTLPAAWAKS
+980 DLGYTLPAAWAKA

-999 RIYLQVQNPYI
+999 RVYLQVQNPYI
-1010 WAKDKYFQR
+1010 WAADKYFQR

-1031 SRFSNTGTASANIDF
+1031 SRFSTTGVASANIDF
-1046 QGGSN
+1046 NTSNN

-1063 LGF
+1063 LGL